1 MAKMMEVYHCELC
14 GNLVEVLHTGGGE
27 LVCCGQ
33 PMNLLVENSTDA
45 AKEKHVPVI
54 VKAEGGV
61 TVKIG
66 SVPHPMTEAHFI
78 EWIELIAG
86 STVYRQDLKP
96 GDAPEAFFATNATQ
110 VAARA
115 FCNLH
120 GLWRA

>member
-1 MAKMMEVYHCELC
+1 MTNLSEVYQCELC
-14 GNLVEVLHTGGGE
+14 GNMVEMLHVGDGE

-33 PMNLLVENSTDA
+33 PMTLLAENSTDA

-54 VKAEGGV
+54 VKAEGGF

-66 SVPHPMTEAHFI
+66 SVAHPMTEAHFI
-78 EWIELIAG
+78 EWIELLADDM
-86 STVYRQDLKP
+86 VLRQALKP
-96 GDAPEAFFATNATQ
+96 GGAPEAFFATAASQ
-110 VAARA
+110 VTARA